1 GFGPLWS
8 RWSHVT
14 ALAISRGAGRDV
26 GAMIDNVVGDKP
38 LSLEVRQDIMERTDG
53 VPLFVEEITKA
64 VLEAENEGAAQRAAA
79 VVPSP
84 ALAVP
89 ASLHGSL
96 MARLDRVGPAKEI
109 AQIGDSRRFV
119 YERSCPKTCRP

>member
-1 GFGPLWS
+1 
-8 RWSHVT
+8 
-14 ALAISRGAGRDV
+14 
-26 GAMIDNVVGDKP
+26 MIDNVIGNKP

-64 VLEAENEGAAQRAAA
+64 VLEAENEGAAQRTAA

-96 MARLDRVGPAKEI
+96 MARLDRVG
-109 AQIGDSRRFV
+109 Q
-119 YERSCPKTCRP
+119 PKR

>member
-1 GFGPLWS
+1 
-8 RWSHVT
+8 
-14 ALAISRGAGRDV
+14 
-26 GAMIDNVVGDKP
+26 
-38 LSLEVRQDIMERTDG
+38 MERTDG

-64 VLEAENEGAAQRAAA
+64 VLEAETEGAPQRTAA

-109 AQIGDSRRFV
+109 AQIGHEARNGHRFAHTIPPSAKQAAKPARISLEKYPRGLRHFHAAWLSPICRRSATDSPTYSIAFV
-119 YERSCPKTCRP
+119 